1 MEFVRAARAVA
12 AATHGPSLVAMAVL
26 IGLPLLLFGLA
37 MVLDRYPS
45 WLDHFEVRVESLGAS
60 FDFTN

>member
-26 IGLPLLLFGLA
+26 IGFPLLLFGLA

-45 WLDHFEVRVESLGAS
+45 WIGHFEVRVESLGAS

>member
-1 MEFVRAARAVA
+1 L
-12 AATHGPSLVAMAVL
+12 GS
-26 IGLPLLLFGLA
+26 PLLLFGLA

-45 WLDHFEVRVESLGAS
+45 WLGHFEVRVESLGAS

>member
-1 MEFVRAARAVA
+1 MDFVRAARAVA
-12 AATHGPSLVAMAVL
+12 AATHGPSLVAKAVL
-26 IGLPLLLFGLA
+26 IGFPLLFGLA

-45 WLDHFEVRVESLGAS
+45 WLGHFEVRVESLGAS

>member
-1 MEFVRAARAVA
+1 MELVRAARAVA

-26 IGLPLLLFGLA
+26 IGFALLLFGLA

-45 WLDHFEVRVESLGAS
+45 GLGYFEVRVEFDGAN
-60 FDFTN
+60 FDSTN

>member
-1 MEFVRAARAVA
+1 MDFVRAARAVA
-12 AATHGPSLVAMAVL
+12 AATHGPSLVAKAAL
-26 IGLPLLLFGLA
+26 IGFTLLLFELA

-45 WLDHFEVRVESLGAS
+45 WLGHFEVRVESLRAS